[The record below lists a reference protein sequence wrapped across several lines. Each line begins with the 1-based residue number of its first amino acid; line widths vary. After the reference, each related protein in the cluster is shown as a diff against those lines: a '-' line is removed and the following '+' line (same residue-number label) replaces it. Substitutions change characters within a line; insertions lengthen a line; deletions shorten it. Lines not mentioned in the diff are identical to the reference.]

1 MSCPGEE
8 TIIAFAAGTY
18 PVPLREELEAHLNE
32 CSDCYRLV
40 AFAARSVSRTI
51 AADIAEKT
59 TTFPDNELT
68 RIDNFELIRVIGRG
82 GMGIVYEARCIDSGE
97 RVALKK
103 ARRGGR
109 HFLAA
114 MRREIRAL
122 QRIPHPGVVQIKSEG
137 CAREQPFYVMEFVE
151 GPSFA
156 ESLSHRAANSSTWP
170 TVLRRVC
177 TTLTFLH
184 GQGIVH
190 RDLSPRNILL
200 RGSMQPVLVDF
211 GLASYFPG
219 AVGRDVLDPTALA
232 AGTVAY
238 VAPEQIRG
246 ELVDARADLYSLGC
260 ILYEAL
266 TGRPPFVASS
276 VREILRAH
284 LHEQPVAPSKLCEGI
299 APSLEAVTM
308 ALLAKEPRNRPGY
321 ADDIGSVLEAHGG
334 EDWETAPP
342 PPAFPHLYRP
352 SLVGRDPWR
361 AKFRA
366 AFQHCRAGRGTRL
379 FIAGEP
385 GAGKTRLVTEAIML
399 ARDQGLQVVATEGMA
414 ILGPTSAPT
423 QRTAPGFQSSRL
435 LLREIVDQCAIGET
449 PVENDAG
456 LWRRLIGD
464 LEKIF
469 AVDGS
474 WPIESSVSEGPA
486 SDRTRV
492 RMFAGLRQILT
503 MAAAARPLLLVIDD
517 LHWADDLTLDF
528 LRSLPNDFF
537 ETNAIVLV
545 GAYREEEISKP
556 LAGILANTA
565 AQQLPSLDRLGPES
579 IRRMITEILALDAVP
594 SSFSDLLSEVSNGTP
609 FFVAEYV
616 RMAVAAKWL
625 VRVDGGRWTFQNDSS
640 HQHLPRLPLS
650 HALRGLIHRRL
661 GLLSPALRTIVDL
674 ASVSGRNLSTEVLA
688 RAHGISEIDMI
699 DALNEL
705 TVRQVLEPATPLRF
719 VHDQVREAA
728 YALLGEDVKR
738 RLHRALAEAIEA
750 VPNAQRTGAV
760 HAELAY
766 HWASAG
772 RIDKAMPHAEVAG
785 QHAFATGAY
794 REAVT
799 HFGNVIN
806 WAKTS
811 SGDAPDVARLGSW
824 ERWLGEAHYCLG
836 DIDVGEAHLLS
847 SLRAFGVDPPMGG
860 RALLGPMKRMLE
872 TQIFRARGRLP
883 LRGSLPRPFEDAAL
897 AAARLAHLRV
907 WKNDSGATLAA
918 TLLAVSLGDALP
930 GGAPS
935 ARPYSQL
942 AFMAGLARL
951 RPLER
956 AYFKHAREIAEARNN
971 ASELGHSYYAEAY
984 LRTGE
989 GQWRDAR
996 RVLDRALVTLD
1007 GKDNLPDWETALA
1020 VRGVIARWTGRWE
1033 EALECA
1039 AAIRASAESY
1049 GNIEH
1054 RVWSI
1059 VLAGSSL
1066 IRLGRVDETVPL
1078 LRLGLEL
1085 LAARPEWVC
1094 ELRTNAHL
1102 AYAFVELGDFDQATR
1117 AASRSMS
1124 ILERSNGP
1132 PMMVSAIDGIFDL
1145 ADAWL
1150 RLLEH
1155 GAQTAPRADVFRQAD
1170 RALSYCRKVAA
1181 LFPIGRPPYLALR
1194 TRHLVLQAKP
1204 ARAYLMRRRAETA
1217 AKRFPQISESRAAGE
1232 GPKPGEAAQ
1241 KTAHTAHRQPHSR
1254 GD

>member
-1 MSCPGEE
+1 MSCLGEE

-18 PVPLREELEAHLNE
+18 PVGLREDVEAHLNE

-40 AFAARSVSRTI
+40 AIAARNVSRKI
-51 AADIAEKT
+51 AVDLAEMT
-59 TTFPDNELT
+59 TTPGDDELT
-68 RIDNFELIRVIGRG
+68 RLDNFELLRVIGRG

-103 ARRGGR
+103 ARSGGR

-122 QRIPHPGVVQIKSEG
+122 QRIPHPGVVQIKSDG
-137 CAREQPFYVMEFVE
+137 CAREQPFYVMEFID
-151 GPSFA
+151 GPSFG
-156 ESLSHRAANSSTWP
+156 ESLSHGAANSSTWP

-200 RGSMQPVLVDF
+200 RGSVQPVLVDF

-219 AVGRDVLDPTALA
+219 AVGRDVLEAITLA
-232 AGTVAY
+232 AGTVSY

-260 ILYEAL
+260 ILYEVL
-266 TGRPPFVASS
+266 TGRPPFVASDA
-276 VREILRAH
+276 RETLRAH
-284 LHEQPVAPSKLCEGI
+284 LHEQPTPPSKLRDGI

-321 ADDIGSVLEAHGG
+321 ADDIGAVLEAHGG
-334 EDWETAPP
+334 ADWEAAPS

-352 SLVGRDPWR
+352 SLVGREQWR
-361 AKFRA
+361 TKFRA
-366 AFQHCRAGRGTRL
+366 AFEHCRAGRGTRL

-414 ILGPTSAPT
+414 ILGATTAPAE
-423 QRTAPGFQSSRL
+423 RSAPGFQSSRL
-435 LLREIVDQCAIGET
+435 LLREIVDQCAVGET
-449 PVENDAG
+449 PLDDDASV
-456 LWRRLIGD
+456 WRRLLTD

-474 WPIESSVSEGPA
+474 RPIQSSVTEGPA
-486 SDRTRV
+486 SDATRV
-492 RMFAGLRQILT
+492 RMFAGLRQILV
-503 MAAAARPLLLVIDD
+503 MAAAVRPLLLAIDD
-517 LHWADDLTLDF
+517 LHWADDLTLEF
-528 LRSLPNDFF
+528 LKSLPLDFF
-537 ETNAIVLV
+537 EKNAIVLV
-545 GAYREEEISKP
+545 GAYREEEVSKP
-556 LAGILANTA
+556 LTHILANTG
-565 AQQLPSLDRLGPES
+565 AQKAPSLDRLGPKS
-579 IRRMITEILALDAVP
+579 IRRMITEMLALDGVP

-625 VRVDGGRWTFQNDSS
+625 TRVDRGRWAFQNDSS
-640 HQHLPRLPLS
+640 HQNVARLPLS
-650 HALRGLIHRRL
+650 HALRALIDRRL
-661 GLLSPALRTIVDL
+661 SLLSPALRAIVDL
-674 ASVSGRNLSTEVLA
+674 AAVSGRNLSSDVLA
-688 RAHGISEIDMI
+688 RAHGIDEIDMI

-705 TVRQVLEPATPLRF
+705 TVRQVLERATPLRF

-728 YALLGEDVKR
+728 YALLSDDAKR

-750 VPNAQRTGAV
+750 DPSAQGSGAA

-772 RIDKAMPHAEVAG
+772 LIDKATPHAEVAG

-799 HFGNVIN
+799 HFNNIIN
-806 WAKTS
+806 WSKAS
-811 SGDAPDVARLGSW
+811 SGDTDLARLGSW
-824 ERWLGEAHYCLG
+824 ERSLGEAHYCLG
-836 DIDVGEAHLLS
+836 DIDVSEAHLLS
-847 SLRAFGVDPPMGG
+847 SLRAFGVDPPVGG
-860 RALLGPMKRMLE
+860 GALLGSMRQMLE
-872 TQIFRARGRLP
+872 VQLLRGRPRLQSRN
-883 LRGSLPRPFEDAAL
+883 RGQKHSEDAAR
-897 AAARLAHLRV
+897 AAARLAHLRI

-918 TLLAVSLGDALP
+918 TLLAATLGDSLP
-930 GGAPS
+930 SGAPS

-942 AFMAGLARL
+942 AFMAGLARI

-956 AYFKHAREIAEARNN
+956 AYFKRAREVAETRNN
-971 ASELGHSYYAEAY
+971 VSELGHSYYAEAY

-989 GQWRDAR
+989 GKWRDAES
-996 RVLDRALVTLD
+996 VLDRALAMLQ
-1007 GKDNLPDWETALA
+1007 GRDNLPDWETAIA

-1033 EALECA
+1033 EGVRCA
-1039 AAIRASAESY
+1039 ETIRTSAEGY

-1059 VLAGSSL
+1059 VLAGSCL
-1066 IRLGRVDETVPL
+1066 IRLGRVEETVPL
-1078 LRLGLEL
+1078 LHGGLEL
-1085 LAARPEWVC
+1085 LSARPEWVC

-1102 AYAFVELGDFDQATR
+1102 AYALVELGAFEEGTR
-1117 AASRSMS
+1117 AASRSMR
-1124 ILERSNGP
+1124 ILELSNGP
-1132 PMMVSAIDGIFDL
+1132 PVMVSAVDGIFDL

-1155 GAQTAPRADVFRQAD
+1155 GAKTAPRPELLGHAA

-1181 LFPIGRPPYLALR
+1181 IFPIGRSRYLALR
-1194 TRHLVLQAKP
+1194 ARHLSLQAKP
-1204 ARAYLMRRRAETA
+1204 ARAYLTRRRAEIA
-1217 AKRFPQISESRAAGE
+1217 ARSFPDPGYPRARSARE
-1232 GPKPGEAAQ
+1232 
-1241 KTAHTAHRQPHSR
+1241 
-1254 GD
+1254 